1 MARFAKTICDRCGRE
16 HVDGTVDDIYIRPFV
31 LSAGTRA
38 NETAYTTKHRDLCM
52 GCRDAT
58 LTTLTLLMDEKTRGD

>member
-16 HVDGTVDDIYIRPFV
+16 HIDGTPDEIYIHRFT
-31 LSAGTRA
+31 LCAGTPQSDRA
-38 NETAYTTKHRDLCM
+38 YSHKGRDLCM

-58 LTTLTLLMDEKTRGD
+58 LTALTLLMDEKTRGD